1 MPLCNIIQSIS
12 RLGALSTRICIILTK
27 PFHIIHTR
35 AQSLDVGSDVC
46 HYIIQDRMPFTRT
59 WFCLRKTFS

>member
-12 RLGALSTRICIILTK
+12 RLCALSTRNCIVLTK
-27 PFHIIHTR
+27 SFHIIHTR
-35 AQSLDVGSDVC
+35 AQSPDVGSGVC
-46 HYIIQDRMPFTRT
+46 QYIIRDRMPFNRT